1 MNKTQKIVLSLI
13 ALSVIIL
20 PLGASALSVP
30 QPTPNQGLTIGSI
43 VDSVVRNLWIAFA
56 GIAIILFVYSG
67 VLFLLAGG
75 SPEKVQAARQ
85 AFMWGVI
92 GVVVMVLAYSIFFI
106 ATNLISGSL

>member
-20 PLGASALSVP
+20 PLSTLAFTP
-30 QPTPNQGLTIGSI
+30 PTQPTEKTITLGSI
-43 VDSVVRNLWIAFA
+43 VSKVVDNLWIAFA
-56 GIAIILFVYSG
+56 GIAVILFVYSG

-92 GVVVMVLAYSIFFI
+92 GVVVMVLAYSIFYI
-106 ATNLISGSL
+106 ATNLIS